1 MKKVI
6 SSCLCLFFF
15 ISATMAQKG
24 DWYTWSTGTSP
35 AVHVTISG
43 DEIVLDRTDPATRQ
57 GGISG
62 RKSNEMEAEHLK
74 ILKKVEKNARTY
86 LIFQS
91 FDGLYFVTTLQKSP
105 SGDAVLMYCA
115 DGAEDGYKGLNE
127 ALDGISKDKGSDF
140 YITLFK
146 KEVIDAER
154 RKGSVSKISEQ
165 EFATALQAFSDK
177 MDKFWQDRGYG
188 RFEPYHGFVNL
199 IYGNAFATAFGD
211 KYSKLS
217 LITRELKTPINNYS
231 NNPDIRRRL
240 ESAGFLKSE

>member
-1 MKKVI
+1 MKKII

-24 DWYTWSTGTSP
+24 DWYTWSTGITP
-35 AVHVTISG
+35 AVHVTISS
-43 DEIVLDRTDPATRQ
+43 DEMVLDRTDPATKQ

-62 RKSNEMEAEHLK
+62 RKSNEMKAEHLQ
-74 ILKKVEKNARTY
+74 ILKKVEKNNRSY

-105 SGDAVLMYCA
+105 SGDSVLMYCA
-115 DGAEDGYKGLNE
+115 DGIEDGYKGLNE
-127 ALDGISKDKGSDF
+127 ALDAIAKDKGADF

-154 RKGSVSKISEQ
+154 RKGPVSKITEQ
-165 EFATALQAFSDK
+165 EFGAALQVFNER

-188 RFEPYHGFVNL
+188 HFEPYHGFMNL
-199 IYGNAFATAFGD
+199 IYGNAFASAFGE

-217 LITRELKTPINNYS
+217 LVTKELKTPISNYS
-231 NNPDIRRRL
+231 NNPTIKRLL

>member
-1 MKKVI
+1 MKRVI
-6 SSCLCLFFF
+6 SSCFSLFFF

-24 DWYTWSTGTSP
+24 DWYTWSTGITP
-35 AVHVTISG
+35 AVHVTISS
-43 DEIVLDRTDPATRQ
+43 DEIVLDRTDPAARQ

-62 RKSNEMEAEHLK
+62 RKSNDLEAEHLE
-74 ILKKVEKNARTY
+74 ILKKVEKNNRTY

-91 FDGLYFVTTLQKSP
+91 FDGLYFVTTLQKTA
-105 SGDAVLMYCA
+105 SGDSVRMYCA
-115 DGAEDGYKGLNE
+115 DGSEDGYRGLNE
-127 ALDGISKDKGSDF
+127 ALEGITKDKGTAF

-154 RKGSVSKISEQ
+154 RKGPVSKITEG
-165 EFATALQAFSDK
+165 EFGAALQAFNNQ

-188 RFEPYHGFVNL
+188 RYEPYHGFMNL
-199 IYGNAFATAFGD
+199 IYGNAFANAFGD

-217 LITRELKTPINNYS
+217 LIAKELKTPIANYS
-231 NNPDIRRRL
+231 SNPTIHRLL